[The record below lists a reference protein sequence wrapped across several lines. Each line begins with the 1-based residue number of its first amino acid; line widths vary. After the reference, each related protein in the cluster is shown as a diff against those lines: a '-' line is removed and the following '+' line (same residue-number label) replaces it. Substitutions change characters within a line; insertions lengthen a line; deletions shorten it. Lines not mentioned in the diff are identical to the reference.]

1 MSGLSTFEGCGTLW
15 NKSAHFGIVR
25 YRVTCIGFRAI
36 SAIFS
41 FSSWISVCVVIQLA
55 TVFGWRLWALCISFH
70 ELITVIV
77 AVLIMLILGWL
88 GLKTV

>member
-1 MSGLSTFEGCGTLW
+1 
-15 NKSAHFGIVR
+15 
-25 YRVTCIGFRAI
+25 
-36 SAIFS
+36 
-41 FSSWISVCVVIQLA
+41 VVIQLA